1 MKKGITTVT
10 LYYVSIETQNPEKS
24 SLYKLTVDVGLG
36 FGYCN
41 FFSLNSCFINENEI
55 RGKTKEKKIEKKMAM
70 RKKGKKNGKKN
81 QSICRNRTA
90 YRREKDTYRQKD
102 VNEFCFILSKW

>member
-10 LYYVSIETQNPEKS
+10 LNYVSIETQNSEKI

-41 FFSLNSCFINENEI
+41 FFFLNSCFINENEI
-55 RGKTKEKKIEKKMAM
+55 RGKTKEKKLKKNDYE
-70 RKKGKKNGKKN
+70 RKK
-81 QSICRNRTA
+81 
-90 YRREKDTYRQKD
+90 
-102 VNEFCFILSKW
+102 